1 MIPSTKQAFDLLKD
15 ALQEKTGGE
24 LVFPVKSI
32 DDCYNQDTL
41 LDVGKRE
48 REITDEAFATALSL
62 ADDETKKSLEFLQTA
77 LTPSEILK
85 MSGISVNYE
94 IEEYPIEVKREA
106 VYQDRGSVEHDGRV
120 EQYLNNSRKE
130 IAACVRQEFDK
141 ECPWCKE
148 TGVYNIEPY
157 SYHDELRYDELKSCF
172 KEYQKNDGGYATFSD
187 FLYFKYRED
196 YCRESIASTEKEIVD
211 EIKEAVEGNDELDSA
226 FKDAVLRYLDET
238 EMYEIFDDTGISVKA
253 DPVNF
258 MCGDFHFMVTLSTPQ
273 EKNMGNSSIESLFD
287 ADPSNIGWLESGE
300 TVDKIAN
307 NALSYIA
314 RSQGY
319 EMNEILDKF
328 HLASEKP
335 DAYLG
340 TPNFATKV
348 SEAYAS
354 APTYEVNENVR
365 MLVAMSGREAL
376 DFIDRLTSDPSTF
389 GTDAVLKINAGT
401 NLALVD
407 NSPLI
412 PTEKDVVVPI
422 SLATKLDFN
431 DEYSSRDYSETIG
444 LLQGEEV
451 TSLIK
456 ASSEDFVK
464 PLTDDKVA
472 GIKAEMNEWIE
483 ESTKEA
489 DTPSRFYPL
498 LTDD

>member
-1 MIPSTKQAFDLLKD
+1 MPLTKQAFDLLKD
-15 ALQEKTGGE
+15 ALQDKTGGE

-32 DDCYNQDTL
+32 NDCYNQDTL

-48 REITDEAFATALSL
+48 REVTDEAFATALSL

-77 LTPSEILK
+77 LTSSEILK

-141 ECPWCKE
+141 EYPWCKE

-157 SYHDELRYDELKSCF
+157 SYHDELRHDELKSCF

-196 YCRESIASTEKEIVD
+196 YCWESIASTEKEIVD

-238 EMYEIFDDTGISVKA
+238 EIYEISEDTGISVEA

-319 EMNEILDKF
+319 EMSDILDKF

-354 APTYEVNENVR
+354 ASTSTYDVR

-407 NSPLI
+407 DGTLV

-422 SLATKLDFN
+422 SLATELDFN

-451 TSLIK
+451 TSSIK
-456 ASSEDFVK
+456 ASPEDFVK
-464 PLTDDKVA
+464 PLADDKVA

-483 ESTKEA
+483 ENTKEA
-489 DTPSRFYPL
+489 DTPS

>member
-1 MIPSTKQAFDLLKD
+1 MPSTKQAFDLLKD
-15 ALQEKTGGE
+15 ALKEKTNGE
-24 LVFPVKSI
+24 IIFPVHSI

-41 LDVGKRE
+41 LNISEQE
-48 REITDEAFATALSL
+48 RHITDEAFATVSAL
-62 ADDETKKSLEFLQTA
+62 ADEETQKSLDFLQSA

-106 VYQDRGSVEHDGRV
+106 VYQDRNGVEHDGKV
-120 EQYLNNSRKE
+120 EQHLNNDRE
-130 IAACVRQEFDK
+130 QIAAYVRQEFDK
-141 ECPWCKE
+141 EYSWCKD
-148 TGVYNIEPY
+148 GVYDIEPY
-157 SYHDELRYDELKSCF
+157 SYHDELRHDELKSCF
-172 KEYQKNDGGYATFSD
+172 EEYQKNDGGYSTFSD

-196 YCRESIASTEKEIVD
+196 YCWESIASTEQEIVD
-211 EIKEAVEGNDELDSA
+211 KIKEAVESNNELDST

-238 EMYEIFDDTGISVKA
+238 EMYEILEETGISVEA

-258 MCGDFHFMVTLSTPQ
+258 MRGDFHFMVTLSTPQ

-287 ADPSNIGWLESGE
+287 ADPENIGWLESGE

-319 EMNEILDKF
+319 EMNDILDKF

-354 APTYEVNENVR
+354 ASTYEVNENVR

-376 DFIDRLTSDPSTF
+376 DFIDRLTSTPDTF

-401 NLALVD
+401 NLALTD
-407 NSPLI
+407 DGTLI

-422 SLATKLDFN
+422 SLATDLDFN
-431 DEYSSRDYSETIG
+431 DEYSSKEYSETVG
-444 LLQGEEV
+444 LLQGDEV
-451 TSLIK
+451 TSSIK

-464 PLTDDKVA
+464 PLADDKVA

-483 ESTKEA
+483 ENTKEENA
-489 DTPSRFYPL
+489 PS